1 MVIPFPIRLTYA
13 SMNNPHAYKT
23 LHLFGFKF
31 IKWIYYLL
39 FIHTSGRCQR
49 SRCMTKLTFY
59 SVPVVQILSH
69 THTHMRTHTH
79 KRELLLKESPLSWKW
94 RCGVRFVYIFYSLF
108 LRMYYTLRALSVYYL
123 VVGEEKE
130 ANKTRLND
138 NGKGK
143 EWGKN
148 TQRWW
153 HSTIKALILLIICI
167 CISIY
172 RYNAIIGCLLTHT

>member
-13 SMNNPHAYKT
+13 CTNNPHAYKT

-31 IKWIYYLL
+31 IKWISYLL

-59 SVPVVQILSH
+59 SAPVVQILSH

-108 LRMYYTLRALSVYYL
+108 LRTWAACTMRCVHSL
-123 VVGEEKE
+123 
-130 ANKTRLND
+130 
-138 NGKGK
+138 
-143 EWGKN
+143 
-148 TQRWW
+148 
-153 HSTIKALILLIICI
+153 STILLLGKRRRQTRQGWMIMK
-167 CISIY
+167 
-172 RYNAIIGCLLTHT
+172 RERNGGKTHNVDGIPR